1 MYYKRLYYSNTGKES
16 LMKPKVRRGIVVVVL
31 SAVVAGC
38 FHGLGMM
45 TYAMGWMLLA
55 AVVAVWTASIHVNE
69 SDEGR

>member
-45 TYAMGWMLLA
+45 AYAMGWMLLA